1 MVLGTD
7 NPYAEPQAS
16 FKFPVQPPDVEPDD
30 GDSAVVCFSRAWL
43 PYVMGA
49 LQQLTL
55 QATWKDDVVDMQ
67 LTLDRAQQLLAMVG
81 SDMPACPDILVVKG
95 LRYNP
100 DDNLIEQTFDEGAT
114 WQPAEGF
121 DPRHNPI
128 FLYPAPGGDDPT
140 CQGAANLTRFIE
152 NLIETTLNNI
162 AIAGDA
168 TGLALTLLPL
178 VLTLGPYALL
188 FDLVLALAVGLVAAG
203 ATAISAAFVPE
214 TYDTLTC
221 IFYCNMD
228 AAGRVNVGAKEDIQE
243 DINDELGGLIALVCS
258 AMFLL
263 MGEVGMSNAA
273 ATGDAP
279 ADCDEC
285 ACEWCCEVDL
295 TGTIPAWLDIT
306 GDFWQHTANGIT
318 SVQDGSHQRLS
329 VDFAFPQAL
338 LTSAELEGE
347 SLEVAGTSQWQICL
361 GATVLRTEGLPTA
374 QGVWGDT
381 QEAIFVDVDNVQINQ
396 DTAFN
401 STPEAH
407 QLKVFRLRGTGDIP
421 CEISNC

>member
-1 MVLGTD
+1 MVLGFD
-7 NPYAEPQAS
+7 NFYPEPQAS
-16 FKFPVQPPDVEPDD
+16 FKFPVVPPGVDPDD
-30 GDSAVVCFSRAWL
+30 GDSAVVCFSQAWL
-43 PYVMGA
+43 PYVLGA

-55 QATWKDDVVDMQ
+55 QATWAGDEATVQ
-67 LTLDRAQQLLAMVG
+67 LTLDRAMELLNLVAQPV
-81 SDMPACPDILVVKG
+81 PTCPDILVVKG

-121 DPRHNPI
+121 DPRHNMI
-128 FLYPAPGGDDPT
+128 FLYPPPGGLDPA

-152 NLIETTLNNI
+152 NLVETTLNNI

-188 FDLVLALAVGLVAAG
+188 FDLVLALAVGLFAAG

-214 TYDTLTC
+214 TYDTLLC

-228 AAGRVNVGAKEDIQE
+228 DQGRINVGRKEQIE
-243 DINDELGGLIALVCS
+243 AEIADEIGGLVSLTTS

-285 ACEWCCEVDL
+285 SCACTAIFDFTDNDGGFTSVNYGSPFYSAWTWSAGVGWTQGGGQAE
-295 TGTIPAWLDIT
+295 AWLKSPTYPPDIT
-306 GDFWQHTANGIT
+306 IT
-318 SVQDGSHQRLS
+318 EIRLT
-329 VDFAFPQAL
+329 VN
-338 LTSAELEGE
+338 
-347 SLEVAGTSQWQICL
+347 VV
-361 GATVLRTEGLPTA
+361 GATVADPYVFGNSYAHVFTTGSGTFPFPG
-374 QGVWGDT
+374 GVSDAVNNFL
-381 QEAIFVDVDNVQINQ
+381 QFVSSHSNAATYTISRLEVDW
-396 DTAFN
+396 DYC
-401 STPEAH
+401 PE
-407 QLKVFRLRGTGDIP
+407 
-421 CEISNC
+421 